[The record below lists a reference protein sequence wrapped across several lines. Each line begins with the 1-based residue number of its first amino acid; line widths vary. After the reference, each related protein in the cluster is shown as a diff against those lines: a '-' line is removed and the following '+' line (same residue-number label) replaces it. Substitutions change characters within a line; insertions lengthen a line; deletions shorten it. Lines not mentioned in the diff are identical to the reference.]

1 MSVEGIDLNKQNSEH
16 EALEIDESALDGDEG
31 SFVVDEEG
39 FEPLDQERILS
50 QLRLRHE
57 MGNGGVSDE
66 VA

>member
-1 MSVEGIDLNKQNSEH
+1 MSVEGIDFNKHNSEH
-16 EALEIDESALDGDEG
+16 EALEMDESALEGDEG

-50 QLRLRHE
+50 QLRLRRE
-57 MGNGGVSDE
+57 TGNGGISDE